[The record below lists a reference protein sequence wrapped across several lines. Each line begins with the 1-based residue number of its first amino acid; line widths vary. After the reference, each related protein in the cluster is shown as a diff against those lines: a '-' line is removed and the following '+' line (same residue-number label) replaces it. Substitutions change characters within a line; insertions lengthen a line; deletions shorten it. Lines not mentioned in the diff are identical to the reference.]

1 MPPRGVRSAK
11 RVRQYEDI
19 MESEQRR
26 GRSPRRAK
34 EIAAAT
40 VNKQRAEANETKR
53 STRRS
58 TGSSKT
64 ASSRTRSRSRTTTS
78 RTTSRKRR

>member
-11 RVRQYEDI
+11 RVRQYEQI

-40 VNKQRAEANETKR
+40 VNKQRAEASETKR

-58 TGSSKT
+58 LGSSKT
-64 ASSRTRSRSRTTTS
+64 TASRTRSRTRTTT
-78 RTTSRKRR
+78 RTASSRKKR